1 MLPKTILVPTDL
13 SVCAEHAL
21 DYACQLAGKLD
32 AKVHLL
38 NVLGVMSLGI
48 PELGVALTSTMIET
62 MVQNSQQSLDKL
74 VAARKATT
82 SFGEVLIKTG
92 DPRDLILQTAEALAA
107 DLIVMG
113 THGRRGV
120 SRLLLGSVTEA
131 IVRRAPCPVLTIR
144 EITDRV
150 S

>member
-1 MLPKTILVPTDL
+1 MRLPKQILFPTDFSL
-13 SVCAEHAL
+13 CAEHAL
-21 DYACQLAGKLD
+21 EFACQLANKLD

-38 NVLGVMSLGI
+38 SVIGVMSLGV

-62 MVQNSQQSLDKL
+62 MIETNQAALDKL
-74 VAARKATT
+74 VAAHKGTN
-82 SFGEVLIKTG
+82 FGEVQIKTG
-92 DPRDLILQTAEALAA
+92 DPRDMILQQADTLPA

-131 IVRRAPCPVLTIR
+131 VVRRATCPVLTIR
-144 EITDRV
+144 ETTDRV